1 MSPSYA
7 QWTLVLNIAA
17 VIDEELLFLSLII
30 GSSGVIYRISD
41 HVSNDRLSFS
51 VLLICICQHQISSAD
66 IFGDTGHERGV
77 VGLCQFTTMS
87 TADQV
92 TQQERQ
98 AYIILSELFLDIEH
112 TPLELQRLS
121 TSLRLLG
128 IPAATLHQL

>member
-1 MSPSYA
+1 MYMS
-7 QWTLVLNIAA
+7 TRRTCDVLP
-17 VIDEELLFLSLII
+17 ELPCNVVDKFYFISLP
-30 GSSGVIYRISD
+30 V
-41 HVSNDRLSFS
+41 N
-51 VLLICICQHQISSAD
+51 
-66 IFGDTGHERGV
+66 
-77 VGLCQFTTMS
+77 TMS
-87 TADQV
+87 TADQLEV